1 MKLFLWIPIVF
12 ADRGET
18 LRELGGGFRGER
30 AKVSPYEVA
39 AVVLAGLGVIAF
51 FWLLARYAVWR
62 EGHRVYHNPKQL
74 FRKLARAH
82 GLSLRQRWLMGQ
94 AARHVNVPLPACL
107 FLRPDL
113 FDIAAANSRLSGRAD
128 ELKALKRKLFAQI

>member
-1 MKLFLWIPIVF
+1 MNLCLWLPLL
-12 ADRGET
+12 ADRSDT

-30 AKVSPYEVA
+30 AKISPYEIG

-51 FWLLARYAVWR
+51 FWLLARYAAWR
-62 EGHRVYHNPKQL
+62 EGHRAYHNPRQL

-82 GLSLRQRWLMGQ
+82 GLSIRQRWLLIQ
-94 AARHVNVPLPACL
+94 AAHHVNVPLPACL

-113 FDIAAANSRLSGRAD
+113 FDIAAANSRLSSRAH
-128 ELKALKRKLFAQI
+128 ELRALKRKLFAMP